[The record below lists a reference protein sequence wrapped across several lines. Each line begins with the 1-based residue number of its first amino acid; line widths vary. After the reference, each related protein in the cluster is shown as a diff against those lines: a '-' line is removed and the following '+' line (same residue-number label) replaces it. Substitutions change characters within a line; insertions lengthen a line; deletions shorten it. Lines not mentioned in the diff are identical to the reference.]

1 MKELF
6 SNDSYQVH
14 IPYPIDSIGKRSIYL
29 LYQPLIGSQA
39 TGLYFTL
46 LAEEKQLSL
55 TNSPCS
61 HLRLTKITG
70 YSLENIQTSLRKLE
84 GIGLVKTYCKEE
96 QEIQYIY
103 ELQLPLTPIKF
114 FNHQILNT
122 LLLKTLGKEDYQ
134 RTKVCFSRKHSDRT
148 TYQEVTAKFSEVFD
162 IDLLQKTKP
171 LRTNDEYSGQESN
184 ALEKE
189 YKMELFYEGLKDY
202 QIKKDSITSL
212 DETIIQQLGILY
224 KINVLDMQGIVK
236 QCIHDDRLDHAMLSK
251 ECREYYDLKM
261 PSSFQ
266 EVHHRQSMQHKSVV
280 GSSSMDEHIKYL
292 ESITPYKLLQDKQG
306 GKVPVKKDLMVIE
319 SIMTTLGLEPGVV
332 NALIEFTLSQCDQ
345 TLPRG
350 YMEYHGAKWRRKNIE
365 TVKQAIEEA
374 KQTLASMKVNEP
386 TWVANAK
393 AKEIFSKEE
402 EEEYSEEDIQAILAK
417 YD

>member
-6 SNDSYQVH
+6 SNDSYQVQ
-14 IPYPIDSIGKRSIYL
+14 INYPIDSIGRRSLYL

-46 LAEEKQLSL
+46 LSEIEQLSL
-55 TNSPCS
+55 TNSPCI

-70 YSLENIQTSLRKLE
+70 YSLDNIQSSLRKLE
-84 GIGLVKTYCKEE
+84 GIGLVKTYCKET
-96 QEIQYIY
+96 QEISYIY
-103 ELQLPLTPIKF
+103 ELQLPLTPAKF

-122 LLLKTLGKEDYQ
+122 LLFKTLGKEDYQ
-134 RTKVCFSRKHSDRT
+134 RTKVCFSKNTVKNEEYH
-148 TYQEVTAKFSEVFD
+148 EVTAKFSEVFD

-171 LRTNDEYSGQESN
+171 LLTNSQYLEQETN
-184 ALEKE
+184 VLEKE
-189 YKMELFYEGLKDY
+189 YKMDLFYAGLKDY
-202 QIKKDSITSL
+202 QIKKDTITSN

-224 KINVLDMQGIVK
+224 KINALDMQGIVK
-236 QCIHDDRLDHAMLSK
+236 QCIHEDRLDHAMLSK

-266 EVHHRQSMQHKSVV
+266 EVYHRQSVQHKSVV
-280 GSSSMDEHIKYL
+280 GNSTIDEHIKYL
-292 ESITPYKLLQDKQG
+292 ENITPYKLLQDKQG
-306 GKVPVKKDLMVIE
+306 GKVPVKKDLMVVE
-319 SIMTTLGLEPGVV
+319 SVMTSLGLEPGVI

-350 YMEYHGAKWRRKNIE
+350 YMEYYGAKWRRKNIE

-374 KQTLASMKVNEP
+374 KQTLQKMKADEP

-393 AKEIFSKEE
+393 AKEIFSKED